1 VESTTDSPLSDK
13 GRRIVEA
20 FAQSLRECPEPYR
33 SHRAAGSVW
42 SEGYVAGVLSQPE
55 PAAITNA
62 HLIDL
67 WWATCKDEWALPD
80 ELMVKFGRAVLEA
93 VQP

>member
-1 VESTTDSPLSDK
+1 
-13 GRRIVEA
+13 
-20 FAQSLRECPEPYR
+20 
-33 SHRAAGSVW
+33 VW